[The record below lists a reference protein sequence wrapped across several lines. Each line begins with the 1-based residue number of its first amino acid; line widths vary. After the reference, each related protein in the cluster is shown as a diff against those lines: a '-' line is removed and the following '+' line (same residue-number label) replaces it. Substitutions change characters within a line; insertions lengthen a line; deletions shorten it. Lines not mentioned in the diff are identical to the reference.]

1 METWANCTRKQDVLY
16 EDTRRKLLVLVK
28 AAFEKDVEAIELT
41 SDDVRAI
48 QDIATRQSILYIII
62 VGLKNLGY
70 SNLVTDS
77 MSRYEPKAVYDYV
90 QRNESLKS
98 IAKSLETAH
107 ISFVPLKGV
116 DICNLYPNPSM
127 RTSSDIDILVKEK
140 DLKKSIKA
148 IESGTDFKFRQRTHH
163 DAQFLNKRVHLELH
177 FSLLANIKMMDDVL
191 GRAWDYVVPVAEN
204 RSQFTPE
211 YNIFYTV
218 AHAAKHFIQEGGI
231 GIRPL
236 LDLWLLKSKTAYA
249 EKELEELFREAGLL
263 GFYNTC
269 CGLLDVWFDSKPYS
283 DVDKELEA
291 LVFSGG
297 VFGSEYT
304 KVMSRK
310 RKNKGA
316 KYVFSRVFRSSDDI
330 KEFFP
335 ICEKH
340 PFLIPFYQVVRW
352 TRLINPSKRREV
364 ASELK
369 QARNLEQ
376 SEIERYDKLLKSMD
390 L

>member
-1 METWANCTRKQDVLY
+1 MDINVNCTSEQDTHY
-16 EDTRRKLLVLVK
+16 IDTRRKLLAIVK
-28 AAFEKDVEAIELT
+28 AALEKDVEAIDLT
-41 SDDVRAI
+41 SDDILAI
-48 QDIATRQSILYIII
+48 QEIATRQSILYIII

-70 SNLVTDS
+70 SNLVSDS

-98 IAKSLETAH
+98 IAKSLDAAH

-127 RTSSDIDILVKEK
+127 RTSSDIDILVQEK
-140 DLKKSIKA
+140 DLKNSIKA
-148 IESGTDFKFRQRTHH
+148 IESDTDFKFRQRTHH
-163 DAQFLNKRVHLELH
+163 DAQFFNKRVHLELH

-191 GRAWDYVVPVAEN
+191 DRAWDYVVPFAEN
-204 RSQFTPE
+204 RSRFTPE

-236 LDLWLLKSKTAYA
+236 LDLWLLKSKTVYA
-249 EKELEELFREAGLL
+249 ESKLEILFREAGLL

-269 CGLLDVWFDSKPYS
+269 CDLLDAWFDSKPYS

-316 KYVFSRVFRSSDDI
+316 KYVISRVIRSSDDI

-340 PFLIPFYQVVRW
+340 PILIPFYQVVRW
-352 TRLINPSKRREV
+352 TRLINPSKRNKV

-376 SEIERYDKLLKSMD
+376 SEIERYDNLLK
-390 L
+390 

>member
-1 METWANCTRKQDVLY
+1 MLY
-16 EDTRRKLLVLVK
+16 VDTRRKLLALVK

-41 SDDVRAI
+41 IDDVRAI
-48 QDIATRQSILYIII
+48 QDIATRQSILYVII
-62 VGLKNLGY
+62 VGLKNMGY
-70 SNLVTDS
+70 SNLVSDL
-77 MSRYEPKAVYDYV
+77 MSKYEPKTVYDYV
-90 QRNESLKS
+90 QRKESLKA
-98 IAKSLETAH
+98 IARALDDAS

-116 DICNLYPNPSM
+116 DICNLYPKPCM
-127 RTSSDIDILVKEK
+127 RTSSDIDILVQEK
-140 DLKKSIKA
+140 DIKKSIKA
-148 IESGTDFKFRQRTHH
+148 IESDTDFRFLQRTHH
-163 DAQFLNKRVHLELH
+163 DAQFLSKRVHLELH
-177 FSLLANIKMMDDVL
+177 FSLLANIKMMDVVL
-191 GRAWDYVVPVAEN
+191 DRAWDFVVPNAEN
-204 RSQFTPE
+204 RRQFTPE

-218 AHAAKHFIQEGGI
+218 AHSAKHFIQEGGI

-236 LDLWLLKSKTAYA
+236 LDLWLLRSKTDYV
-249 EKELEELFREAGLL
+249 ENKVDELFIEAGLI
-263 GFYNTC
+263 GFYKTC
-269 CGLLDVWFDSKPYS
+269 CSLLDAWFDSKPYS
-283 DVDKELEA
+283 DIDKELEE

-297 VFGSEYT
+297 VFGSEHT

-340 PFLIPFYQVVRW
+340 PSLIPFYQVVRW
-352 TRLINPSKRREV
+352 THLISPSKRRKV
-364 ASELK
+364 ASELR

-376 SEIERYDKLLKSMD
+376 SEIERYDNLLKSMD